1 MMICGACERS
11 LLEGAYSGEQ
21 RDRRQSIRRCEGCV
35 SAGNQLV
42 LMTKGRTRSEEDECP
57 ICNLLLPLD
66 VNQSVFRPCCMKEVC
81 VGCFAAAWKRGMRG
95 CPFCRTPDP
104 EDNSQ
109 TLAMIKKR
117 ADAGD
122 PKAIYVLGD
131 KYRLG
136 DCGLKKDVA
145 RAVEL
150 YERAAELDSKDAHFR
165 LGLLYYQGTNV
176 EKDTAKAL
184 GHYEA
189 AAMRGHVP
197 ARNNL
202 GCEEANAGNFD
213 LALQHWMISV
223 KMGQDKSL
231 DSIKEMFMKGLATKD
246 DYAEALRE
254 YQSAVEEMRSTERDE
269 FKRLQNLRR
278 G

>member
-1 MMICGACERS
+1 MMICGACERE
-11 LLEGAYSGEQ
+11 LPEGSYSGEQ
-21 RDRRQSIRRCEGCV
+21 RGRRQSIRRCEECV
-35 SAGNQLV
+35 AAGNQLV
-42 LMTKGRTRSEEDECP
+42 LMKKGRERSEDDDCP
-57 ICNLLLPLD
+57 ICSLPLPLD
-66 VNQSVFRPCCMKEVC
+66 GTQSLFRPCCMNLVC
-81 VGCFAAAWKRGMRG
+81 VGCVTAAWMRGMKG

-109 TLAMIKKR
+109 TLAMMQKR

-122 PKAIYVLGD
+122 PLAIWHLGNN
-131 KYRLG
+131 YHYG
-136 DCGLKKDVA
+136 QHGVEKDVTK
-145 RAVEL
+145 AVEL
-150 YERAAELDSKDAHFR
+150 CEHAAELGCKEAHYN
-165 LGLLYYQGTNV
+165 LGCLYGKGIDV

-197 ARNNL
+197 ARYNL